1 VAFADLKNDFVAGGA
16 ELWAWLFVHAP
27 ELEAVPADL
36 PAGPFREALD
46 LANKATFTQTELD
59 AYQKVIDEINQAR
72 ELAEAKWEEGHK
84 SGLAEGH
91 KSGLAEGLAAGKRDS
106 LLRILEIR
114 KITLTDEERDKILR
128 CADIGRLDQWLKNAL
143 TASTAPEA
151 LA

>member
-1 VAFADLKNDFVAGGA
+1 M
-16 ELWAWLFVHAP
+16 HAP
-27 ELEAVPADL
+27 ELSAIPADL
-36 PAGPFREALD
+36 PAGPYREALD

-91 KSGLAEGLAAGKRDS
+91 KSGLAEGLAVGKRDS
-106 LLRILEIR
+106 LLRILARRNIALTEEDR
-114 KITLTDEERDKILR
+114 AKISQ
-128 CADIGRLDQWLKNAL
+128 CADLARLDQWFENAL
-143 TASTAPEA
+143 TGATAAEV